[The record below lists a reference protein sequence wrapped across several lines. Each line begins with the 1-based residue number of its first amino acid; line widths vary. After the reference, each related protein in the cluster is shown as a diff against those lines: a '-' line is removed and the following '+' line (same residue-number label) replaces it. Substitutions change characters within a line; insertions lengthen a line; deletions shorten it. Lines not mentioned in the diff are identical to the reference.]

1 MDHGQIGLY
10 LTTFIRYHHLPALG
24 LRRSLRRFCRDN
36 AHGGATVSILVELP
50 VLIATFLGLISG
62 ALCIYWARV
71 RPCARR
77 GRWGCRL
84 FVATLLGLGAVALFA
99 AFMRADGL
107 APLGLLSGLLTVGM
121 LWESPTPVVQD
132 EQ

>member
-1 MDHGQIGLY
+1 M
-10 LTTFIRYHHLPALG
+10 
-24 LRRSLRRFCRDN
+24 
-36 AHGGATVSILVELP
+36 SILVELL
-50 VLIATFLGLISG
+50 VLIATCLGLILG
-62 ALCIYWARV
+62 GFCIYWARV
-71 RPCARR
+71 RPCPRR

-121 LWESPTPVVQD
+121 LWETPASVVPD